1 MRQLPEAL
9 TPLDHYRQFIL
20 YKLIPKND
28 GTGKVDKLPV
38 DPRTLRVFVRGL
50 DWQNDPSSCTDA
62 ATAIELAA
70 RLGDDHGVGFLFT
83 ERDPFVFIDIDGAL
97 ANGVWSQVATE
108 LCATFSGAA
117 VEVSQSGSGLH
128 IIAAATNVP
137 AHGCKNGVHG
147 LEMYHT
153 GRFVALTGLHA
164 RGNAAHDVTALLPE
178 LVGTYFPQST
188 GGDAIHAEEWTTEP
202 REGYGGPEDDDEL
215 IGLMMK
221 TAGGAASV
229 FGNKASIADLWNADS
244 DKLAAAYPDN
254 YGSRAY
260 DESKADGALAAHL
273 AFWTG
278 GDCDRVERLMW
289 RSGLVRDKWTSN
301 HSYLKNFTISK
312 AVSRCAN
319 VYTGKKPAAAV
330 EPVELPASA
339 EGVQLPFQA
348 AAETFAFMGE
358 RASCRLVRFNG
369 AWFTREAGGYYRDLD
384 DEIIRAEVR
393 TSCPWQLTPTKVNTT
408 VDELKSAL
416 VTDTHGVELPYWMDG
431 GGLMPDARNL
441 IVCKNGILDPS
452 THQLYEHSDNLLT
465 FNALPFDYDPA
476 ADIPIRWLQ
485 FLAEVFDNDDE
496 SMGELQKMFGYLIT
510 LDTSLQKIFAII
522 GPRRSGKGTIAR
534 VLRALI
540 GAKNTCSP
548 SFNRIGGEFGLESLI
563 GKQVA
568 IFPDVRIGKRTDK
581 AIVAERLLSVSG
593 EDSLDIGRKHISDW
607 HGKLHS
613 RFLVI
618 GNEAPIFG
626 DASGALPSRYVVFR
640 TPISF
645 YGRENKEL
653 TDQLLDELPGILNWS
668 LEGLQSLHVDGRIN
682 TPAAAKELV
691 DEMDSL
697 GSPVKAF
704 IVDACTVGAELMVA
718 KDSLWV
724 AYRKW
729 HEDNGVA
736 GRAMSK
742 EIFARTL
749 KTAYPGQFKDYRP
762 TSANEH
768 GKRPRYWKGVSLTG
782 LAGSVFGNN

>member
-1 MRQLPEAL
+1 MQQLPEAL
-9 TPLDHYRQFIL
+9 APLDHYRQFIL
-20 YKLIPKND
+20 YKLVPKND

-38 DPRTLRVFVRGL
+38 DPRTLRVFARGI
-50 DWQNDPSSCTDA
+50 DWQNDPASCTDA
-62 ATAIELAA
+62 TTAIELAT
-70 RLGDDHGVGFLFT
+70 RLGTDHGVGFLFT

-97 ANGVWSQVATE
+97 ANGVWSQVATD
-108 LCATFSGAA
+108 LCATFSGSA

-128 IIAAATNVP
+128 IIGAATSVP
-137 AHGCKNGVHG
+137 AHGCKNGTHG

-164 RGNAAHDVTALLPE
+164 RGNAAHDVTALLPA
-178 LVGTYFPQST
+178 LVEGYFPQST
-188 GGDAIHAEEWTTEP
+188 GGDAVHSEEWTTAP
-202 REGYGGPEDDDEL
+202 REGYGGPMDDDEL
-215 IGLMMK
+215 IVLMLR

-229 FGNKASIADLWNADS
+229 FGNKASIADLWNADP
-244 DKLAAAYPDN
+244 DALCRAYPDD

-278 GDCDRVERLMW
+278 GDCERVERLMW

-301 HSYLKNFTISK
+301 HSYLRNFTITK

-319 VYTGKKPAAAV
+319 IYTGKKPAA
-330 EPVELPASA
+330 EPVQAQELPASA
-339 EGVQLPFQA
+339 EGIKLPFQA

-358 RASCRLVRFNG
+358 RDARLIRFNG
-369 AWFTREAGGYYRDLD
+369 AWFTRETGGYYRDLD

-393 TSCPWQLTPTKVNTT
+393 VSCPWQLTPTKVNTT

-416 VTDTHGVELPYWMDG
+416 VTDTHNVELPYWLGG

-465 FNALPFDYDPA
+465 FNALPFDYDPG

-485 FLAEVFDNDDE
+485 FLAEVFGNDAE
-496 SMGELQKMFGYLIT
+496 SMLELQKLFGYLLT

-522 GPRRSGKGTIAR
+522 GPKRSGKGTIAR
-534 VLRALI
+534 VLRELI
-540 GAKNTCSP
+540 GSQNVCSP
-548 SFNRIGGEFGLESLI
+548 SFNTIGGDFGLAAMI
-563 GKQVA
+563 GKQLAV
-568 IFPDVRIGKRTDK
+568 FPDARIGRRTDK
-581 AIVAERLLSVSG
+581 AIVAERLLSISG
-593 EDSLDIGRKHISDW
+593 EDALDIGRKHRDDW
-607 HGKLHS
+607 HGRLHS
-613 RFLVI
+613 RMLI
-618 GNEAPIFG
+618 LSNEVPVFG
-626 DASGALPSRYVVFR
+626 DASGALASRYVVFH
-640 TPISF
+640 TPHSF
-645 YGRENKEL
+645 YGRENMDL
-653 TDQLLDELPGILNWS
+653 TEQLLDELPGILNWS
-668 LEGLQSLHVDGRIN
+668 LEGLQTLRVDGRIN
-682 TPAAAKELV
+682 TPAVAMELV
-691 DEMDSL
+691 NEMDSL

-704 IVDACTVGAELMVA
+704 IVDACTVGADLMVA

-736 GRAMSK
+736 GRPMSK

-762 TSANEH
+762 TSADEH

-782 LAGSVFGNN
+782 LAGSVFGAD